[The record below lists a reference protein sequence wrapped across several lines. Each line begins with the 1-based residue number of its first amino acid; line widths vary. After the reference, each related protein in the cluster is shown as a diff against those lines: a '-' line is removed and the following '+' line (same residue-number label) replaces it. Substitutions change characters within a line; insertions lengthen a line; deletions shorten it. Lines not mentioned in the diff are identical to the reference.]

1 MTPLSVTPERAER
14 LRAAVPERTAMAR
27 RLPALA
33 LAQRIQPRP
42 FTQALG
48 ALMALAFFALSAQ
61 QAAARPAPESFADL
75 AEQLLPTVVN
85 VSSTSVSN
93 TTVAPEFDF
102 FRDFF
107 ERRGPTPENSPFQR
121 KRERRAT
128 SLGSGFIIDAAGLI
142 VTNNHVIEDAT
153 EVTVTLHDDTE
164 FQAEIVGRDPRTD
177 LALLRI
183 DPKGYPLKAT
193 TWGDSG
199 ALRVGDWMM
208 AIGNPFGLG
217 NTVTAGIVSAKSR
230 NINSGP
236 YDSFIQTD
244 ASINRGNSGG
254 PSFNLDGEVIGVN
267 TAIFSPSG
275 GSVGVGFA
283 IPSDLA
289 RSIISQLADDGR
301 VRRGW
306 LGVRFGPVD
315 KATASAVGLSD
326 TRGAVVNSV
335 VPDSP
340 AEMAG
345 IEPGDVILTWGD
357 IDISEHRSLP
367 LAVAQT
373 PVGGSVAVKLWRD
386 RQEQVVTVTVGE
398 LDEEVVAA
406 NMAQPEDNLDGNAN
420 RALSEYGVIL
430 SSLSLDQRRELGLK
444 GDDSGV
450 LVEDIDS
457 SSSFARKGLR
467 KGDVIAEVNDTPVN
481 SPEEVLE
488 LFQKIEQDG
497 FNIVTLR
504 VFSEGRYSWM
514 AVELN

>member
-1 MTPLSVTPERAER
+1 MTPLSVLPSRAKRPQAEAASAVATASLMRQR
-14 LRAAVPERTAMAR
+14 LVQT
-27 RLPALA
+27 LGGLLALA
-33 LAQRIQPRP
+33 LV
-42 FTQALG
+42 L
-48 ALMALAFFALSAQ
+48 LSAQ
-61 QAAARPAPESFADL
+61 QAAARSAPDSFADL
-75 AEQLLPTVVN
+75 ADQLLPTVVN
-85 VSSTSVSN
+85 VSSTSLQTNSPSS
-93 TTVAPEFDF
+93 PEFDF

-107 ERRGPTPENSPFQR
+107 ERRGQSPDNSPFPR

-128 SLGSGFIIDAAGLI
+128 SLGSGFIIDASGLI
-142 VTNNHVIEDAT
+142 VTNNHVIDDAT

-164 FQAEIVGRDPRTD
+164 FSAEVVGRDPRTD

-183 DPKGYPLKAT
+183 DPKGHPLQAAK
-193 TWGDSG
+193 WGSSDS
-199 ALRVGDWMM
+199 LRVGDWMM

-230 NINSGP
+230 NINAGP

-254 PSFNLDGEVIGVN
+254 PSFNLAGEVIGVN

-289 RSIISQLADDGR
+289 RSIIEQLADEGR

-315 KATASAVGLSD
+315 AATASAVGLND
-326 TRGAVVNSV
+326 TQGAVVNSV

-340 AEMAG
+340 AELAG

-357 IDISEHRSLP
+357 IDITIHRALP

-373 PVGGSVAVKLWRD
+373 PVGDSVTVKLWRN
-386 RQEQVVTVTVGE
+386 RQEQAVTVTVGE

-406 NMAQPEDNLDGNAN
+406 NMGQETPEAGKDAN
-420 RALSEYGVIL
+420 RALAEYGLIL
-430 SSLSLDQRRELGLK
+430 ETLTLDQRRELGLK
-444 GDDSGV
+444 PDDAGV
-450 LVEDIDS
+450 RVEDVDTS
-457 SSSFARKGLR
+457 SNFARKGLR
-467 KGDVIAEVNDTPVN
+467 RGDVIAEVNDTQVN

-488 LFQKIEQDG
+488 LFKKVEDEG
-497 FNIVTLR
+497 FNIVALSVYR
-504 VFSEGRYSWM
+504 DGRYTWM
-514 AVELN
+514 AVELD

>member
-1 MTPLSVTPERAER
+1 MTPLSVTPNRDQR
-14 LRAAVPERTAMAR
+14 QAALAMERTAKAR
-27 RLPALA
+27 SQPALA
-33 LAQRIQPRP
+33 LAQSLHLGQVK
-42 FTQALG
+42 QALTG
-48 ALMALAFFALSAQ
+48 LMALALLLASAQ
-61 QAAARPAPESFADL
+61 YAAARPAPESFADL
-75 AEQLLPTVVN
+75 ADQLLPTVVN
-85 VSSTSVSN
+85 VSSTSVSD
-93 TTVAPEFDF
+93 TPAAPEFDF

-107 ERRGPTPENSPFQR
+107 ERRGPNPESSPFQR

-153 EVTVTLHDDTE
+153 EITVTLHDDTE
-164 FQAEIVGRDPRTD
+164 FRAEVVGRDPRTD

-183 DPKGYPLKAT
+183 DPKEHPLKAAR
-193 TWGDSG
+193 WGSSE
-199 ALRVGDWMM
+199 ALRIGDWMM

-315 KATASAVGLSD
+315 KATASAVGLQD

-335 VPDSP
+335 VDGSP
-340 AEMAG
+340 AELAG
-345 IEPGDVILTWGD
+345 IEPGDVILSWGD
-357 IDISEHRSLP
+357 IDISEHRALP

-373 PVGGSVAVKLWRD
+373 AVGQSVTVMLWRD
-386 RQEQVVTVTVGE
+386 RQEQAVTVTVGE

-406 NMAQPEDNLDGNAN
+406 NMAPPQQEQDGNVN

-444 GDDSGV
+444 GDESGV
-450 LVEDIDS
+450 LVEDLDS
-457 SSSFARKGLR
+457 SSNFARKGLR

-504 VFSEGRYSWM
+504 VFSDGRYSWM